1 MSPPRRRVNR
11 RLCPSRPADLEF
23 SLISR
28 CVSLKGEQPR
38 GRERMMA
45 HNSHPFDHREVNVND
60 SLLSLSVSLVSS
72 AQSHGR
78 LKTMRSR
85 VPSKEFIPCP
95 PPLDT
100 GISCSSCFTISA
112 LDLEMYTPD
121 RNYYYSL
128 FFFFFLRRRRE
139 EYDEFLKF

>member
-1 MSPPRRRVNR
+1 MPPPRRRVNR

-95 PPLDT
+95 PPLEFLVPRAPRFQLS
-100 GISCSSCFTISA
+100 IWKCIPSI
-112 LDLEMYTPD
+112 EIII
-121 RNYYYSL
+121 L
-128 FFFFFLRRRRE
+128 FYFFFFLRRRRE
-139 EYDEFLKF
+139 EDDEFLRGIL